1 MNYDLITIL
10 IVAGVAA
17 VAFLP
22 TIPLMLL
29 PCVRRLRGWAK
40 AWTWIF
46 ACAVYLLN
54 AGLVAC
60 WAGDI
65 IQNRGGDLSV
75 ISFYAYIVLYLLA
88 PIFYSVFFREGKRS
102 IVYPA
107 IITFLAAA
115 GGIALGLVP
124 LFYGINSEFSALT
137 KVLGVAGIFVP
148 QLATAALYSV
158 MMTLSYKYYK
168 SGEADY

>member
-29 PCVRRLRGWAK
+29 PFVRRLRGWSK
-40 AWTWIF
+40 AGMWIF
-46 ACAVYLLN
+46 ACGVYLLN
-54 AGLVAC
+54 AALVAC
-60 WAGDI
+60 WAGDV

-75 ISFYAYIVLYLLA
+75 IAFYGYIVLYILA
-88 PIFYSVFFREGKRS
+88 PIFYSVFFRERKRS
-102 IVYPA
+102 IVYP
-107 IITFLAAA
+107 IIIAALAFA
-115 GGIALGLVP
+115 GGVALGLVP
-124 LFYGINSEFSALT
+124 LLYGVNGEFGALT
-137 KVLGVAGIFVP
+137 KILGVAGIFAP
-148 QLATAALYSV
+148 QLVTAGMYVVLTRLAY
-158 MMTLSYKYYK
+158 TYEK

>member
-1 MNYDLITIL
+1 MNYELITII
-10 IVAGVAA
+10 IVASIGV

-29 PCVRRLRGWAK
+29 PCVRRLRGGAK
-40 AWTWIF
+40 AGMWIF

-60 WAGDI
+60 WAGDV

-75 ISFYAYIVLYLLA
+75 IAFYGYIVLYILA

-102 IVYPA
+102 MVYA
-107 IITFLAAA
+107 IIIAALAL
-115 GGIALGLVP
+115 GGGVALGLVP
-124 LFYGINSEFSALT
+124 LLYGVNTEFDALT
-137 KVLGVAGIFVP
+137 KVLGVAGVFLP
-148 QLATAALYSV
+148 QVVTAV
-158 MMTLSYKYYK
+158 MYAVFAKLSWNYYT
-168 SGEADY
+168 SGESDY

>member
-10 IVAGVAA
+10 IVAGIAA

-29 PCVRRLRGWAK
+29 PCVKRLRGWAK
-40 AWTWIF
+40 AWMWIF

-54 AGLVAC
+54 CGLVAC
-60 WAGDI
+60 WAGDV
-65 IQNRGGDLSV
+65 IQNRGGDQSV
-75 ISFYAYIVLYLLA
+75 IAFYGYVVLYILA

-107 IITFLAAA
+107 VITFLASA
-115 GGIALGLVP
+115 GAVALGLVP
-124 LFYGINSEFSALT
+124 LLYGINTEFDTMT
-137 KVLGVAGIFVP
+137 KVLGVAGIFAP
-148 QLATAALYSV
+148 QLATAALYGV
-158 MMTLSYKYYK
+158 MMSLSYKYYK